1 LRLVKKVLKILE
13 DKKPDIFSMSWII
26 RNGGNIMER
35 VALYSEND
43 IEKVVV
49 ELPEK
54 WQKRWNANADGF
66 NFRELSRDLVKVF
79 EEKEPSYITDRW
91 IRKTAC
97 SLYMKIVRSVRKND
111 NPDWERVVADW
122 PEEWQN
128 LWMGSDF
135 CFQELIDNLVDFFE
149 EINPSY
155 ITRGWIKHY
164 ANSCYIMIVEN
175 VRKNDNPDWER
186 VVAAWPKKWRRLWV
200 EGDYSRKF
208 LPRIWA
214 MTQGKYSDKE
224 ELQNILAENK
234 EYLYTL
240 IESRSKEEKLVRDRI
255 IISLIKLVHKGNADA
270 MDYLVSSL
278 ELNCVNWIIY
288 LDGMSIYETFYQ
300 DVINIIKR
308 CVRNYSFEKS
318 FMTYLFVALK
328 KGMASLPNFISIRL
342 DKDRYGD
349 GKKRSNHE
357 MIAIEDYS
365 DE

>member
-13 DKKPDIFSMSWII
+13 DKKPDVFSISWIV

-43 IEKVVV
+43 IERVVA

-54 WQKRWNANADGF
+54 WQKRWNVNADGF
-66 NFRELSRDLVKVF
+66 NFQELAHLVKVF

-91 IRKTAC
+91 IRRNAR
-97 SLYMKIVRSVRKND
+97 SLYMKIVRS
-111 NPDWERVVADW
+111 
-122 PEEWQN
+122 
-128 LWMGSDF
+128 
-135 CFQELIDNLVDFFE
+135 
-149 EINPSY
+149 
-155 ITRGWIKHY
+155 
-164 ANSCYIMIVEN
+164 

>member
-1 LRLVKKVLKILE
+1 MKILE
-13 DKKPDIFSMSWII
+13 DKKPDVFSISWIV

-43 IEKVVV
+43 IERVVA

-54 WQKRWNANADGF
+54 WQKRWNVNADGF
-66 NFRELSRDLVKVF
+66 NFQELAHLVKVF

-91 IRKTAC
+91 IRRNAR
-97 SLYMKIVRSVRKND
+97 SLYMKIVRS
-111 NPDWERVVADW
+111 
-122 PEEWQN
+122 
-128 LWMGSDF
+128 
-135 CFQELIDNLVDFFE
+135 
-149 EINPSY
+149 
-155 ITRGWIKHY
+155 
-164 ANSCYIMIVEN
+164 